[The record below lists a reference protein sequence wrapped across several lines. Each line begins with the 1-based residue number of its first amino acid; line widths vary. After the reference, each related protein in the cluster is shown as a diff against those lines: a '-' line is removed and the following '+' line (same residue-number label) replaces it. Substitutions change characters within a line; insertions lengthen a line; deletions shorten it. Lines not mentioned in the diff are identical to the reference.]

1 MTRLS
6 KFKLLLKE
14 EKTEYEVDQN
24 VEYTNP
30 QLIAKLALEFTDLKA
45 ECEEYVYCIAFDT
58 RLHVLGFYEV
68 AHGSQSGCAFPMKNV
83 FQKALFLGANRI
95 VIVHNHPS
103 GSCAASVEDIATTE
117 KVRQAGK
124 LLDIEL
130 LDHIIVTPN
139 SECYSITNNE
149 RWRSTNEKA

>member
-14 EKTEYEVDQN
+14 EKTEYEVDQS
-24 VEYTNP
+24 VEYTRP
-30 QLIAKLALEFTDLKA
+30 ESIARLALEFTDLKS

-68 AHGSQSGCAFPMKNV
+68 AHGSQASCVFSMINV

-103 GSCAASVEDIATTE
+103 GSCIASPEDIIVTE
-117 KVRQAGK
+117 RVRKAGK

-149 RWRSTNEKA
+149 RWRSTNEKV

>member
-14 EKTEYEVDQN
+14 EKTEYEVDQS
-24 VEYTNP
+24 VEYTSP
-30 QLIAKLALEFTDLKA
+30 ESIAKLALEFTDLKS

-58 RLHVLGFYEV
+58 HLHVLGFYEV
-68 AHGSQSGCAFPMKNV
+68 AHGSQSKCAFPMKNV

-95 VIVHNHPS
+95 VMVHNHPS
-103 GSCAASVEDIATTE
+103 GSCEASVEDVSVTE
-117 KVRQAGK
+117 RVKKAGK
-124 LLDIEL
+124 LIDIEL

-139 SECYSITNNE
+139 CECYSIAFKN
-149 RWRSTNEKA
+149 RWRSTNEKS